1 MIKAFDKL
9 DNSKKIPIVIGVA
22 IVLIV
27 FVTLVYYFKN
37 KNVGYSDLKED
48 STKAFVYTINSE
60 KNDTYFMNVPYV
72 NIQGA
77 VAKEVNEDVDS
88 FAAEFSNNEKIML
101 SYEYDINGRIL
112 SLLVKCVD
120 YDVKYVPKVYF
131 RTYNIDLENQ
141 KLLSDEE
148 LLSIYNIT
156 TTDVSNFIEKKFTY
170 WYKDVVKQGYVEE
183 KECDYICFL
192 EYREVE
198 DYLDDVVYYVERGNL
213 VAYKPFVFYSIFGE
227 EEYFKEK
234 DFKFE
239 ITKEDK

>member
-27 FVTLVYYFKN
+27 FVTLFYYFKN

-120 YDVKYVPKVYF
+120 YDINSYARVGEGKLFNSILLGKECPYNENDVK
-131 RTYNIDLENQ
+131 
-141 KLLSDEE
+141 KLLSNNGFDNP
-148 LLSIYNIT
+148 INISK
-156 TTDVSNFIEKKFTY
+156 SNIPYRFSDDREKCKNI
-170 WYKDVVKQGYVEE
+170 K
-183 KECDYICFL
+183 
-192 EYREVE
+192 
-198 DYLDDVVYYVERGNL
+198 
-213 VAYKPFVFYSIFGE
+213 
-227 EEYFKEK
+227 
-234 DFKFE
+234 
-239 ITKEDK
+239 